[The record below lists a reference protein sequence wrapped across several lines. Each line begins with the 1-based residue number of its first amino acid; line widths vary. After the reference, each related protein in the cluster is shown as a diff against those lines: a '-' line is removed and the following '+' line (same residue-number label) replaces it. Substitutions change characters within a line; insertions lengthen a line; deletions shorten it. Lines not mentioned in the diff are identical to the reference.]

1 MSKKIWHCLGHG
13 GSNHGCRH
21 NGIYENN
28 WVLQMAYDC
37 GPSLMVW
44 GLEVEYSRYEDL
56 EVSYKDSAHNAKD
69 WGADLAICHHV
80 NALVFGK
87 GHALE
92 GEPDSRGHGLICFT
106 ASDTYR
112 EDSIADAIRL
122 ASPPQLQLQRHRAI
136 IKSNPNNWTKNANYI
151 ISCYREYNIPTILI
165 EWGFAT
171 SLADSCILKSP
182 SYRYN
187 LVACVMA
194 GVARFLE
201 LENEPFDLI
210 PQHSCCC

>member
-69 WGADLAICHHV
+69 WGADLAICHSSD
-80 NALVFGK
+80 NGK
-87 GHALE
+87 LTQFLRPSDLDDLE
-92 GEPDSRGHGLICFT
+92 ELSKEVRYWIQ
-106 ASDTYR
+106 
-112 EDSIADAIRL
+112 ADIDEIR
-122 ASPPQLQLQRHRAI
+122 
-136 IKSNPNNWTKNANYI
+136 NPKPVQA
-151 ISCYREYNIPTILI
+151 
-165 EWGFAT
+165 
-171 SLADSCILKSP
+171 
-182 SYRYN
+182 
-187 LVACVMA
+187 
-194 GVARFLE
+194 
-201 LENEPFDLI
+201 
-210 PQHSCCC
+210 